1 MKRRVL
7 GFSGRFGDRPLV
19 YIHSDEKGGA
29 LVDGSPLGIVLAGA
43 GEGELGEGLFGIIVS
58 EVPEIDPG
66 DFLQFSD
73 GVILKKSPENGTKGS
88 FHVASKGFL
97 SVSSLFCP
105 WTALKVGILTVSD
118 KGSRGE
124 REDTSGPALEKSVHS
139 IGGFASMTGIVPD
152 ETESISGRIRE
163 WIASGMDIILV
174 TGGTGISRRDVTPEA
189 VRSLGGKEIPGIGEY
204 MRWKT
209 SFDNE
214 RSILSRS
221 VAVACSGTIV
231 VTLPGSERGA
241 VQCFYSIAPVLRHA
255 VEIVTGRS
263 GDCAGSHR

>member
-7 GFSGRFGDRPLV
+7 GFSGRFRDRPLV
-19 YIHSDEKGGA
+19 YIHNDEEGET
-29 LVDGSPLGIVLAGA
+29 LVDGSSFGIVLAGA
-43 GEGELGEGLFGIIVS
+43 GEGEIKEDLLGIIVP
-58 EVPEIDPG
+58 EVPEIGPG
-66 DFLQFSD
+66 DFLRFSD
-73 GVILKKSPENGTKGS
+73 GVILKQRHETGTKGS
-88 FHVASKGFL
+88 FCVVSKGFL

-105 WTALKVGILTVSD
+105 WTALGVGILTVSD

-124 REDTSGPALEKSVHS
+124 RRDTSGPALEKSVPS
-139 IGGFASMTGIVPD
+139 IGGFPAKTGIVPD
-152 ETESISGRIRE
+152 EAERISEMIRE
-163 WIASGMDIILV
+163 WIASGLDIILV
-174 TGGTGISRRDVTPEA
+174 TGGTGISPRDVTPEA

-241 VQCFYSIAPVLRHA
+241 VQCFNSIAPVLRHA